1 MKHHHHPAR
10 FAPRAAQ
17 SGVALIEVLVSVLL
31 FSLGILGLIGLQA
44 RAIGLSIDAEDRN
57 RAALLANNIAS
68 TMWIMRTVAI
78 DPDVGTPS
86 WNVRARDVD
95 AGGLP
100 NGAVAINANT
110 ATRTADIVITW
121 KPPQRTESEKASRL
135 TTRVTL
141 PPTTP

>member
-1 MKHHHHPAR
+1 MKHHPHPAR
-10 FAPRAAQ
+10 FAPRTAQ

-78 DPDVGTPS
+78 DPNAGTTS
-86 WNVRARDVD
+86 WNQRARDLD

-100 NGAVAINANT
+100 NGAVEITANT